1 MTAETESAGPPQVLA
16 IAHDGNADVVGL
28 SPVGRGWSARYSLAW
43 FGFWMANLVPLQLLL
58 PDQLAAVDPGSK
70 VRDFALVNGASGAVA
85 LVALPVFGAL
95 SDRSRSRFGR
105 RRLWIAVGAALF
117 AVGLSTTGAQ
127 QDWVSL
133 AVCWSLSMIG
143 LSAMTAGLTAVVADR
158 VPERQRGMISSAIY
172 GPQALGVVVGI
183 AAVSVFSLTSL
194 QAYLLL
200 AISLVLLTMPFV
212 RGYREA
218 TGPAATDAVSLRA
231 VISTLRIDVR
241 GNPDFAWAFGGRL
254 LVNLANSL
262 GTCYLLYFLT
272 DKLRVHNPDEVLLEL
287 TVVYLLCGLLS
298 TYTAGWLSDR
308 WRRRRVFVAVAAAMQ
323 AIAGYLLGGVPTLTF
338 TVLAAAFMGGGFGA
352 YMAVDQALVTQV
364 LPDVRTRAK
373 DLGIMS
379 IGTMIPPT
387 LAPLIAGA
395 IITGAGGYPMLFF
408 LVGAIASL
416 GAILVY
422 RVRTVR

>member
-1 MTAETESAGPPQVLA
+1 MTAQTESAGPSHIVA
-16 IAHDGNADVVGL
+16 VAHDGDADTVGL
-28 SPVGRGWSARYSLAW
+28 PAVGRGWSARYSLAW

-58 PDQLAAVDPGSK
+58 PNQLAALDPGSK
-70 VRDFALVNGASGAVA
+70 VRDFALLNGASGVVA

-95 SDRSRSRFGR
+95 SDRLRSRFGR

-117 AVGLSTTGAQ
+117 AAGLAGTGAQ
-127 QDWVSL
+127 RDWISL

-200 AISLVLLTMPFV
+200 AVFLVLLTMPFV
-212 RGYREA
+212 RGYREV

-272 DKLRVHNPDEVLLEL
+272 DKLRVHNPDQVLLEL
-287 TVVYLLCGLLS
+287 TVVYLLSGLLS

-323 AIAGYLLGGVPTLTF
+323 AIAGYLLGGVPTRAF

-364 LPDVRTRAK
+364 LPDAHTRAK

-408 LVGAIASL
+408 LVGVIATL